1 MAQGKR
7 WNELSVVS
15 RWRIAVL
22 GIAQLALQF
31 VAIRDLIKR
40 PASEVRGAKGAWAAA
55 SFINFLGPIAYFAF
69 GRIRNRKQK

>member
-1 MAQGKR
+1 MAQKKS
-7 WNELSVVS
+7 WNSLSVVS

-31 VAIRDLIKR
+31 VALRDLVKR
-40 PASEVRGAKGAWAAA
+40 PAAGVNGSKSVWAAA

-69 GRIRNRKQK
+69 GRSRSAK